1 MFTQSYYLQ
10 RAAELE
16 ALAAQA
22 SDSAA
27 RTGYLELAEG
37 FRDIANL
44 TGVSQM
50 QSDEEAVRL
59 AERIVGNWSVYASRS
74 VWVGK
79 RAALSSRPIKKPR
92 RMAGA

>member
-22 SDSAA
+22 SDSAV
-27 RTGYLELAEG
+27 RTSYLELAEG

-44 TGVSQM
+44 TGVPQM

-59 AERIVGNWSVYASRS
+59 AERMVGNGQCTPRGACGWENGPHSVVVR
-74 VWVGK
+74 
-79 RAALSSRPIKKPR
+79 
-92 RMAGA
+92 